1 VGRIYAGQTSLRLV
15 LKTYVDLT
23 GIQSATIR
31 FLKPD
36 GTPGEFDAG
45 APNPE
50 EGLVCHEFGEGEL
63 DAAGWW
69 RFWAFVRFADG
80 RTAAGEAAKVHVWRE
95 GS

>member
-1 VGRIYAGQTSLRLV
+1 MGRIYQGQSSLRLV
-15 LKTYVDLT
+15 LNTYVDLT

-31 FLKPD
+31 FTKPD
-36 GTPGEFDAG
+36 GSTGELDAG

-50 EGLVCHEFGEGEL
+50 EGLVSHEFVEGEL

-69 RFWAFVRFADG
+69 RFWAFVTFADG
-80 RTAAGEAAKVHVWRE
+80 RTAAGEAARVHVWRE